1 MSQSKNQTPGPIT
14 DILERRG
21 FKYDLTEDKYGDH
34 KGTDYYR
41 SRDLRYLVCHVNS
54 PIEEESPNLI
64 LSDAKQGNL
73 AYDSTVITT
82 GNCVFQGRVNES
94 TLEMI
99 LDLFGI
105 K

>member
-1 MSQSKNQTPGPIT
+1 VGSEMCIR
-14 DILERRG
+14 DR
-21 FKYDLTEDKYGDH
+21 KYGDD

-41 SRDLRYLVCHVNS
+41 SNNLRYLVCHVNS
-54 PIEEESPNLI
+54 PIEEESPNFI
-64 LSDAKQGNL
+64 LMDAKQGNL

-94 TLEMI
+94 TLEMV

>member
-1 MSQSKNQTPGPIT
+1 MPQTKNQTPGPIT

-21 FKYDLTEDKYGDH
+21 FIYDLTEQRYGETQ
-34 KGTDYYR
+34 GTDYYR
-41 SRDLRYLVCHVNS
+41 SLDLRYMVCHVNS
-54 PIEEESPNLI
+54 PIEEDSPNIILI
-64 LSDAKQGNL
+64 DAHKGNL

-94 TLEMI
+94 TLEMV
-99 LDLFGI
+99 LDIFKI

>member
-1 MSQSKNQTPGPIT
+1 MRQSKNQTPGPIT

-21 FKYDLTEDKYGDH
+21 FRYDLTEEKYGNY

-41 SRDLRYLVCHVNS
+41 SGDLRYMVCHVNS
-54 PIEEESPNLI
+54 PIEEESPNIILI
-64 LSDAKQGNL
+64 DAHKGNL

-94 TLEMI
+94 TLEMV